1 MRRHVCLLAAVWMF
15 AVGTIFGQQPG
26 GPEGGPPE
34 PGGPKAM
41 AGPGGMGGPP
51 GGGPQSSHD
60 PFAQNF
66 FPPELL
72 IQHSR
77 AIGLTEEQKESIKKE
92 MQSAQAKFTDLQWQL
107 HDAMEAM
114 KDLVRADKVDER
126 KATEELNK
134 VLALEN
140 QIKATHLT
148 LVVRIKNALT
158 PEQQEK
164 LSQLRRPQHRPH
176 EVGGSPS
183 QRPPMGQGGPPPAPR
198 GEPR

>member
-1 MRRHVCLLAAVWMF
+1 MKIRVCMLGTVCLLV
-15 AVGTIFGQQPG
+15 VGTLFAQQPG
-26 GPEGGPPE
+26 GSPGGPPG
-34 PGGPKAM
+34 PQGGPKVM
-41 AGPGGMGGPP
+41 GGPGGMGGPH
-51 GGGPQSSHD
+51 GGQQPPND

-77 AIGLTEEQKESIKKE
+77 AIGLTNEQKETIKKE

-107 HDAMEAM
+107 HDAMETM
-114 KDLVRADKVDER
+114 TDLVKADKVDEQ
-126 KATEELNK
+126 KATEQLNK
-134 VLALEN
+134 TLALEN

-164 LSQLRRPQHRPH
+164 LKELRRPSHRPRDF
-176 EVGGSPS
+176 GGPQA
-183 QRPPMGQGGPPPAPR
+183 QRPPMGQGGPPPPQ
-198 GEPR
+198 GEPQ